1 MLLGA
6 AFAFGYNEQEMPG
19 EVCFEVFPQPDMS
32 NLDKQ
37 ILYKTRFIFLL
48 DENMPVDVKTLTL
61 GYQNTVSTV
70 IVDQLTLQLLLRTKP
85 FSKVTTD

>member
-32 NLDKQ
+32 NLDEQ
-37 ILYKTRFIFLL
+37 ILYKTRFIFLW

-61 GYQNTVSTV
+61 GYQNTVFLNSYCWPAHTS
-70 IVDQLTLQLLLRTKP
+70 IAFENETFL
-85 FSKVTTD
+85 